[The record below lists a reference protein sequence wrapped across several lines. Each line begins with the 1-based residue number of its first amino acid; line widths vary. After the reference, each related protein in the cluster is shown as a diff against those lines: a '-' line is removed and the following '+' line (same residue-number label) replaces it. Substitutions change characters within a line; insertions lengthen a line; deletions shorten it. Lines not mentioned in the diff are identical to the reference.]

1 MSARIDH
8 ESRRLEIAFK
18 AMKLFSQVGYDN
30 VSLIMVA
37 SAAGVARTVLY
48 RYFRSKREVLDA
60 AILAVTQ
67 QIMKDSRKELSSRG
81 KASDRL
87 SMVCY
92 HVADVLFEKKEFLSA
107 IFDFV
112 LSMVRSGEDMG
123 ARIQRFTGGIKSIFE
138 RLITEGAIKG
148 EFDPDVNPE
157 RAAEGF
163 YSLLESCV
171 LRIVLGTESN
181 SAQIKVRVSDMVRA
195 ISVSPADNAQSQGG
209 KWAAKRIS

>member
-30 VSLIMVA
+30 VSLIMIA
-37 SAAGVARTVLY
+37 SSAGVARTVIY
-48 RYFRSKREVLDA
+48 RYFHSKREVLDA
-60 AILAVTQ
+60 AILASTR
-67 QIMKDSRKELSSRG
+67 QIMAECRKELASRG
-81 KASDRL
+81 KVADRL
-87 SMVCY
+87 AMVCY
-92 HVADVLFEKKEFLSA
+92 HVADVMFDKKEFLAA

-123 ARIQRFTGGIKSIFE
+123 TRIQRFTGGIKTVFTQ
-138 RLITEGAIKG
+138 LITEGAMKG
-148 EFDPDVNPE
+148 EFAPNVDPE

-171 LRIVLGTESN
+171 LRIVLGTETN
-181 SAQIKVRVSDMVRA
+181 SAHVKVRISDMIGA
-195 ISVSPADNAQSQGG
+195 ISTTVASGTKLGFQS
-209 KWAAKRIS
+209 